1 MIKKKEY
8 YKWERIKLI
17 DGKSYP
23 HISFVT
29 AYYFLGI
36 PIYKYEKY
44 VPNKIDSFDTEDDS
58 GGFVETIPKKQTGTY
73 DPSKDEAKKLEG
85 AMDGTFE

>member
-17 DGKSYP
+17 DDRTYP

-29 AYYFLGI
+29 AYYFMGV
-36 PIYKYEKY
+36 PVYKYEKY
-44 VPNKIDSFDTEDDS
+44 VPNKIDQFDVEEED
-58 GGFVETIPKKQTGTY
+58 GGYVETIPMKKTGTY
-73 DPSKDEAKKLEG
+73 DPSRDEAKKLEG
-85 AMDGTFE
+85 EIDGSFD

>member
-1 MIKKKEY
+1 MFKKKEY
-8 YKWERIKLI
+8 YKWQMIKLI
-17 DGKSYP
+17 GEKKYR

-44 VPNKIDSFDTEDDS
+44 VPNKIDQFDIEEEKV
-58 GGFVETIPKKQTGTY
+58 GYVETIPQKKTGTY
-73 DPSKDEAKKLEG
+73 NPIKDESKILNGEV
-85 AMDGTFE
+85 DSSFE